1 MKFINILKY
10 LIIIYLLII
19 YKNVH
24 KPNIIILNWE
34 KISYDY
40 LFKKFQN
47 SDSQNNYND
56 SFKIINE
63 STNDIF
69 KLKKVVYSVI
79 LANYDEIKEIN
90 IQKGYDYFLFSDN
103 NSFFKTNW
111 TILPIPEEVKNLN
124 INKVKKQRYLK
135 LHPHLY
141 FKNYDLSIYID
152 ATMGIKGDLN
162 EFLIR
167 TLSSKYYI
175 YTFEHPFRNN
185 IFDET
190 LEVARVQKE
199 RKEISERVRK
209 RYRIENFTDKTGLVE
224 TCLIIRNHNIQ
235 NCINLMNNW
244 FEEIQNYS
252 HRDQLSF
259 NYVIWKT
266 KSKIKYIVKNFAL
279 EYFNQTQVHKQIFN
293 LSDIN

>member
-1 MKFINILKY
+1 MKEN
-10 LIIIYLLII
+10 
-19 YKNVH
+19 
-24 KPNIIILNWE
+24 
-34 KISYDY
+34 
-40 LFKKFQN
+40 
-47 SDSQNNYND
+47 
-56 SFKIINE
+56 KIINE

-69 KLKKVVYSVI
+69 KIKKVVYSVI

-124 INKVKKQRYLK
+124 INKVKTQRYLK

-185 IFDET
+185 IFDEA

-199 RKEISERVRK
+199 KKEISERVRK

-279 EYFNQTQVHKQIFN
+279 EYFNQNQVHKQIFN

>member
-124 INKVKKQRYLK
+124 INEVKKQRYLK

-185 IFDET
+185 IFDEA

-199 RKEISERVRK
+199 KKEISERVRK

-266 KSKIKYIVKNFAL
+266 KSKIKYIFL
-279 EYFNQTQVHKQIFN
+279 CI
-293 LSDIN
+293 